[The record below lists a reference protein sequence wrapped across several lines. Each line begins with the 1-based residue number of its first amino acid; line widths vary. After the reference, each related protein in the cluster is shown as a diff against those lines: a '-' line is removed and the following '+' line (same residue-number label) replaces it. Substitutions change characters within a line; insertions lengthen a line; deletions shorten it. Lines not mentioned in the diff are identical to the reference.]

1 MSLLQKVPK
10 VLFAKIVATLVSLA
24 GLSSAMADE
33 YSAAWGPEIGSE
45 LPVLE
50 APDQSGEIR
59 TLDNLAGEQGLL
71 LFLNRSA
78 DW

>member
-1 MSLLQKVPK
+1 MSPTKVLSTIGRLSLL
-10 VLFAKIVATLVSLA
+10 IVTVIAANVA
-24 GLSSAMADE
+24 AADE
-33 YSAAWGPEIGSE
+33 YSAEWGPEVGSP
-45 LPVLE
+45 LAVLE
-50 APDQSGEIR
+50 AYDQAGTLR

>member
-1 MSLLQKVPK
+1 V
-10 VLFAKIVATLVSLA
+10 TLVQKLALNLVAFA
-24 GLSSAMADE
+24 GLAASVAMADE
-33 YSAAWGPEIGSE
+33 YNDNWGPSVGTP

-50 APDQSGEIR
+50 AYDQAGQLR